1 MHGDRRM
8 MNVSALLCLL
18 AFVTLTVDL
27 TLSLGPNQDTEFTFL
42 LPAGGTECFYQTT
55 TRKDSFEVE
64 YQVIAGSGLDVGFAL
79 ISPTGHRLVS
89 DFRRSDGIHT
99 VSPTEDGDYRLCF
112 DNSFSKLY
120 EKIVFFGVI
129 MTPNSQSGTSRGQ
142 DEWVDMVMTENT
154 VEYQLEDIRARM
166 DSVYQRLERSR
177 QVLTSLRASEAR
189 DRFLLEDNLWRVS
202 FWSCLNML
210 VMLTVA
216 AAQIYTVQRL
226 FDDTKRTH
234 T

>member
-1 MHGDRRM
+1 MCAH
-8 MNVSALLCLL
+8 
-18 AFVTLTVDL
+18 
-27 TLSLGPNQDTEFTFL
+27 
-42 LPAGGTECFYQTT
+42 
-55 TRKDSFEVE
+55 K
-64 YQVIAGSGLDVGFAL
+64 VIAGSGLDVGFAL

-89 DFRRSDGIHT
+89 DFRRSDSIHT